1 MSARYVNYSLCLL
14 CCCLLAACGGRKDE
28 SPASSSGGEVVSSS
42 SSSSSSSGAG
52 ALGTDGALSP
62 DDPTGGWGTVAAG
75 PDGAV
80 SSAYGAWYATVT
92 VAQSTLTPG
101 ETINVSADLSLSGG
115 YLAALTQAG
124 ASIDKMVMLV
134 TAERAFDA
142 TGWARQAA
150 DQDASTLLTPSGL
163 AIEGGS
169 VGAVTQRFGY
179 PFRSPIDVLVEL
191 PVPASALNG
200 GTANFVFSAEP
211 TLPADLPPG
220 LYRIRADFG
229 FKSKTAGVDPATGRW
244 TGLYSLNL
252 TTLGARPAP
261 PIVGAYLYSDVI
273 PASGKNAAGQMI
285 DATRLQ
291 ARMPWTILH
300 DYSTNG
306 YAGVVAEEDSQ
317 RFALAQKHLIHDDVV
332 LPPGGSYR
340 IEPTFPTEK
349 TDPRG
354 NLRWNWTS
362 GEISGSVTGPDGV
375 TTRLPTLPF
384 ISKSTSPH
392 PGPTTGNPAYT
403 AWTPTQQ
410 GRYTVVVKGWI
421 QDASGRRYEGGG
433 TYRFWVA
440 RRMTM
445 ATATFQGMSYPVGYK
460 YGRDIAFFPAVPAEV
475 AITTTLYPNSGS
487 GADEKQVFSNSGQ
500 ASPYGIFSVAQ
511 GMKQVEFTAPGEY
524 HAKITATYLDAKRDL
539 WVCAM
544 RHAGVIYPTT
554 NQTIVARGKKL
565 RLGTQYVDRGETG
578 REGYADANG
587 ISHLERIAFPYRG
600 GDLLLM
606 ANDETAA
613 MNRIEPVLTYEKL
626 GAAPGSWDPR
636 LGDSGTTNI
645 YTKTSNGLS
654 PHMFPEYITDR
665 QYFYA
670 AAARPGFMGR
680 FIVADGDTQA
690 PDWSTSRHSFGGQ
703 AGATQNGDIPGDLYR
718 FFGGVVIRNQ
728 GQAPAYANYLASGA
742 ILPKGSNN
750 NRIVAAGSED
760 IVGAKGAKSRFF
772 VAGFRPGTVL
782 TEGSVWK
789 PGMQVDPLLAV
800 KLSLKLDQLK
810 GDTWTTLGTAEAM
823 GGADGSWLSPT
834 AFTLKEPGAYRFSL
848 NGEWTNPAG
857 QKFLGGMPGLPAE
870 GGEFY
875 VASAQRPAGAA
886 GLNVS
891 LPTLSSFRFNDKLVV
906 SGTSTASR
914 VRYTLLMPGAI
925 LGQGEIPVVDGKY
938 SIALDP
944 GTLNK
949 TAPIYDFISFLTRQ
963 PMTYGGRI
971 LHLSL
976 ASLEQHNG
984 VEFWDVKRV
993 IARGTTVIAVK

>member
-1 MSARYVNYSLCLL
+1 MFSRYLRYALCLIF
-14 CCCLLAACGGRKDE
+14 CSLLAACGSNKDD
-28 SPASSSGGEVVSSS
+28 SSTQNGGSTSSAGNT
-42 SSSSSSSGAG
+42 SSSSSG
-52 ALGTDGALSP
+52 GTSAAEGSLTP
-62 DDPTGGWGTVAAG
+62 ENPTGGWGTVVAG
-75 PDGAV
+75 PDGPI
-80 SSAYGAWYATVT
+80 SSAYGTWYATIAVSQD
-92 VAQSTLTPG
+92 ALTPG
-101 ETINVSADLSLSGG
+101 QSVSVSADLSLSGG
-115 YLAALTQAG
+115 FISGLVSAG
-124 ASIDKMVMLV
+124 ASVDKMVMMI

-150 DQDASTLLTPSGL
+150 DQDSSTLLTPSGL
-163 AIEGGS
+163 AIEGGA
-169 VGAVTQRFGY
+169 VGAITNRFGY

-191 PVPASALNG
+191 PVPASALSG
-200 GTANFVFSAEP
+200 GAASFSFTAEP
-211 TLPADLPPG
+211 TIPADLPPG

-229 FKSKTAGVDPATGRW
+229 FKSKTAGVDSATGRW
-244 TGLYSLNL
+244 KGLSSLNM
-252 TTLGARPAP
+252 TTLGVRPP
-261 PIVGAYLYSDVI
+261 PPMVGSYIYSGLI
-273 PASGKNAAGQMI
+273 PASGTNVAGQAV
-285 DATRLQ
+285 DATRIQ

-306 YAGVVAEEDSQ
+306 YAGVVADEDSH
-317 RFALAQKHLIHDDVV
+317 RFALAQKNLIHDEVV

-349 TDPRG
+349 ADPRG
-354 NLRWNWTS
+354 NIRWNWSS
-362 GEISGSVTGPDGV
+362 GEVSGSITGPDGV
-375 TTRLPTLPF
+375 TTQLPTLPF
-384 ISKSTSPH
+384 TGKSSSTH
-392 PGPTTGNPAYT
+392 PGPTTGNAAYT

-410 GRYTVVVKGWI
+410 GKYTVVVKGWVN
-421 QDASGRRYEGGG
+421 DASGRRYEGGG

-460 YGRDIAFFPAVPAEV
+460 YGRDIAFFPAVPADV
-475 AITTTLYPNSGS
+475 SITTTLYPNSGS
-487 GADEKQVFSNSGQ
+487 GSTDKEVYTNSGQ
-500 ASPYGIFSVAQ
+500 ASQYGLFSTTQ
-511 GMKQVEFTAPGEY
+511 GMKQVAFTAPGEY
-524 HAKITATYLDAKRDL
+524 HAKIIATYTDAKRDL

-554 NQTIVARGKKL
+554 GQTIVARGKKM
-565 RLGTQYVDRGETG
+565 RIGGQYLERGETG
-578 REGYADANG
+578 REGYTDASG
-587 ISHLERIAFPYRG
+587 VSYLEHIAYPYRS

-613 MNRIEPVLTYEKL
+613 MNRIEPVLTYEKV
-626 GAAPGSWDPR
+626 GAAASNWDQR
-636 LGDSGTTNI
+636 LDEIGTTNI
-645 YTKTSNGLS
+645 YTRTSNGLS

-680 FIVADGDTQA
+680 FIIADGDTQA
-690 PDWSTSRHSFGGQ
+690 PDWSTSRNSFGGQ

-728 GQAPAYANYLASGA
+728 GQAPAYANYLSSGA

-750 NRIVAAGSED
+750 NRIIAAGAED
-760 IVGAKGAKSRFF
+760 IIGSKGAKSRFF

-782 TEGSVWK
+782 TEGTIWK

-810 GDTWTTLGTAEAM
+810 GSDWTTMGTAEAM

-848 NGEWTNPAG
+848 NGEWTDTAG
-857 QKFLGGMPGLPAE
+857 KKYLGGMPGLPTE

-875 VASAQRPAGAA
+875 VASAIRPSGAV
-886 GLNVS
+886 GLTVS
-891 LPTLSSFRFNDKLVV
+891 LPTLSSFTFSDKLIV
-906 SGTSTASR
+906 SGTSTAST

-925 LGQGEIPVVDGKY
+925 LGQGEIPVTDGKY

-944 GTLNK
+944 GTINK
-949 TAPIYDFISFLTRQ
+949 TTPIYDFISLLTRQ

-976 ASLEQHNG
+976 AAQEKHNG
-984 VEFWDVKRV
+984 VDFWDVKRV